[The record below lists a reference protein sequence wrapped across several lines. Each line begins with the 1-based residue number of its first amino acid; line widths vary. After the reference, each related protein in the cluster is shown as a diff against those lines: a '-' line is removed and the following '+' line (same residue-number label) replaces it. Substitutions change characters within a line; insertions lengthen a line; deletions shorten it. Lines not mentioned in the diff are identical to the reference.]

1 MTIEDVNKLSSLARI
16 EMSDEEKAEFLGNMQ
31 SILGYVDQI
40 KNADIDGVDREVGTV
55 RNVLRED
62 GNINQRGA
70 YTEKILA
77 QMPETENGFLKVKQI
92 LS

>member
-40 KNADIDGVDREVGTV
+40 KNADIGGVEREVGAV
-55 RNVLRED
+55 KNVFRED
-62 GNINQRGA
+62 ASINQSGK
-70 YTEKILA
+70 YTDQILA
-77 QMPETENGFLKVKQI
+77 QMPDTENGFLKVKQI